1 MVVRAAGVVYK
12 IFVSFQVENVRHVF
26 HMHILDCEC
35 FVAVQEG
42 CVLLVTR

>member
-1 MVVRAAGVVYK
+1 MVVRTAGVVYM
-12 IFVSFQVENVRHVF
+12 ILVSFQAVNVRHVF